1 MTLLRDAIAAE
12 WTKVWSLRSTWW
24 GLLAALGLMGLMSG
38 VLATS
43 TAANND
49 GGDPELYQGIVQDS
63 EMAVGAVDLV
73 QFVLITLAILMITSE
88 YATGSIRTTLQW
100 VPVRGRMLA
109 AKAAVV
115 AAVVLPAGL
124 VLGAV
129 GTAVSGPLL
138 DRWGR
143 FSPGEAAAD
152 VAAIG
157 IYLTLISV
165 FILSVGAM
173 LRSTAGTL
181 TTAFLFVMALPMLL
195 EGSKTSLLIHVS
207 DALPSTAGRHFMAGD
222 PNPYPPVMGLL
233 IMAGWAAAAA
243 ALATF
248 TLRRRDA

>member
-1 MTLLRDAIAAE
+1 MTLLRGAIAAE

-24 GLLAALGLMGLMSG
+24 TLVAALGLMGLMSAI
-38 VLATS
+38 LATS
-43 TAANND
+43 TATNND
-49 GGDPELYQGIVQDS
+49 SGDPALHQGVVQDS
-63 EMAVGAVDLV
+63 DMAVGAIDLV

-109 AKAAVV
+109 AKATV
-115 AAVVLPAGL
+115 ATALILPTGL
-124 VLGAV
+124 ILGTV
-129 GTAVSGPLL
+129 GTAVAGPLL

-143 FSPGEAAAD
+143 FSPGQAAAD

-157 IYLTLISV
+157 VYLVLISV

-181 TTAFLFVMALPMLL
+181 TTAFLFLMALPMLL
-195 EGSKTSLLIHVS
+195 ANSKMGLLKHIS
-207 DALPSTAGRHFMAGD
+207 DALPSSAGRHFMSGD
-222 PNPYPPVMGLL
+222 AAPYPPAVALLVMG
-233 IMAGWAAAAA
+233 AWAAAAA